1 MRTVVRNLEGNLSV
15 CSEKAELINEMT
27 EENKVSQGKVRALST
42 VFGVSAGGGVVGL
55 PVNHNERTCFFGGH
69 LKWISVH

>member
-1 MRTVVRNLEGNLSV
+1 MSV
-15 CSEKAELINEMT
+15 CSGKAELINEMT

-42 VFGVSAGGGVVGL
+42 VFGVVQEVGCL
-55 PVNHNERTCFFGGH
+55 GYLFTTKKDVCFFGGH